1 MCLLLVAC
9 LQFCFPSETFALTLV
24 SWLALLVSHL
34 CSLYQHLPQLTT
46 VNIMPNLRV
55 INTTLFDYYA
65 ISFSVR
71 AASCNLQAAIAR
83 SESYCA
89 IARTY
94 VSVVVLCFC
103 RLQSLRAV

>member
-65 ISFSVR
+65 ISFSVTLR
-71 AASCNLQAAIAR
+71 SLLSFARLLLCSASAGFNRFA
-83 SESYCA
+83 
-89 IARTY
+89 
-94 VSVVVLCFC
+94 LC
-103 RLQSLRAV
+103 RKHSTITD